1 MDVMSENN
9 NQRSYNPDEE
19 CGKLVRKIK
28 YLIEAKGMSIYNTA
42 ERAGISPS
50 TLNELL
56 HKRSRPQ
63 MYTLFKL
70 CNALGVSLEDMFD
83 VETGRLTADEEKLL
97 FSYRYLPNWKRE
109 KLNEYI
115 EMLIQYEST
124 NK

>member
-9 NQRSYNPDEE
+9 NLAYDPDEE
-19 CGKLVRKIK
+19 CGKLVRKIR

-70 CNALGVSLEDMFD
+70 CNALEVSVEDMFD
-83 VETGRLTADEEKLL
+83 VKEGKLETDEEKLL
-97 FSYRYLPNWKRE
+97 LSYRYLPNWKRE

-115 EMLIQYEST
+115 EMLIQYDPLNE
-124 NK
+124 

>member
-1 MDVMSENN
+1 MDVISENSK
-9 NQRSYNPDEE
+9 QRLYNPDEE
-19 CGKLVRKIK
+19 CEKLVRKIRC
-28 YLIEAKGMSIYNTA
+28 LIDAKGISIYNTA
-42 ERAGISPS
+42 ERARISPS

-70 CNALGVSLEDMFD
+70 CNALEVPLKDMFD
-83 VETGRLTADEEKLL
+83 VETGKLATDEEKLL
-97 FSYRYLPNWKRE
+97 LSYRYLPNWKRE

-115 EMLIQYEST
+115 EMLIQYEPL